1 MLGLWSEITKMIAE
15 YLFYIFKLKNKFRV
29 STTQHFKMH
38 KVQKNYYNWFNRW
51 QNSSRKRRIKWD

>member
-15 YLFYIFKLKNKFRV
+15 YLFYIFQLKNKFRV

-38 KVQKNYYNWFNRW
+38 HVKKKTTIVDLINDKTVLERGE
-51 QNSSRKRRIKWD
+51 

>member
-29 STTQHFKMH
+29 STTRHFKMH
-38 KVQKNYYNWFNRW
+38 NVQK
-51 QNSSRKRRIKWD
+51 KLL

>member
-38 KVQKNYYNWFNRW
+38 NVKKTTIIDLIDDKTVLERGE
-51 QNSSRKRRIKWD
+51 